1 MVSALTRQKVREE
14 LYKLFTST
22 KGEEKVLE
30 VMKLV
35 AKDKNKMNDPFESGL
50 DQFSL
55 LCEVTKFFTR
65 IEKVWG
71 GNEKTKRIGF
81 DPVYKVI
88 IKQQEI
94 KEHRIS
100 IQTLID
106 KYFEAET
113 YTEKGFIGYEN
124 RIEAF
129 KKANPKKTKE
139 AINTIL
145 TKIDELKEQDKEEQQ
160 KQLNFPERVTTE
172 TIENFPEVLLVE
184 IRRLKPDDIIW
195 KIKLDDYETITIK
208 NQEYHI
214 NSVVITKHPEEQHY
228 KAAVKT
234 GGGDEEWVTLN
245 DNTIENKGTK
255 PEPHINGLLYTKT
268 KPISYDK
275 PKGLVNRGLDCYLIS
290 AIQAV
295 KHCKPFR
302 DSIIRYYFIFEAINR
317 IKKEIAD
324 KKKDLGKLKLDK
336 DFAES
341 LLKGV
346 CHEVNIYEVDDK
358 LNFLIHQNGN
368 THYFHNDTNEKDKMA
383 KKYTLVNKE
392 DKVIENNIERLRLA
406 YCCQLGVD
414 SEEFVPKETFK
425 KLLRYQQTSQQKTIV
440 ERMFLT
446 LTLSE
451 AVKLGTRKQLIL
463 SKPMDYKESITQGG
477 FIKQGVLNA
486 ALRTLNVSKQNKDQK
501 YWVMTTTAS
510 QVFLNFVKYHKNNV
524 VIENMKQIIP
534 DELKTVYIPVNV
546 NNNHWILY
554 IAKIEKQK
562 NGTNKITYQQLDS
575 RGNNT
580 IEYPHYFV
588 TLTKWLKN
596 PTYNK
601 YKELVMTDK
610 NDENREK
617 ILKKR
622 QELGTLKEKLQT
634 AKPQVFTAQLKKSID
649 KLKKSITEKSEK
661 ITDMINTIYKKQAQV
676 ITRPENVPQQEN
688 NDCGVFVFMFIFC
701 HIFNDGRIPTED
713 NIIPKNIDL
722 LREKMIAY
730 LNPKYVE

>member
-1 MVSALTRQKVREE
+1 VILEKGQDIVNPFIEFNPPKYCSHRFKPNGTQGLPTIQDQEKTPKKKGRKRSKKRSKKKAQKKGGAEAEVLEAALVASTAVVNNFSKVGSEVRNHHLENTGAEDPKKKKDVIETAAKAATLQAVEVIAQAAAKAKTAAEKEGLAPVVSALTRQKVREE

-35 AKDKNKMNDPFESGL
+35 AKDKGKMNDPFESGL

-275 PKGLVNRGLDCYLIS
+275 PKGLVNRIFDCYLIS

-414 SEEFVPKETFK
+414 SEEFVPKETFE
-425 KLLRYQQTSQQKTIV
+425 KLLKYQQTSQNKTIV
-440 ERMFLT
+440 ERMFLPLT
-446 LTLSE
+446 LTE

-463 SKPMDYKESITQGG
+463 SKPMNYKKSIRPGG

-486 ALRTLNVSKQNKDQK
+486 AFRTLNVSKQNQDQK

-510 QVFLNFVKYHKNNV
+510 QVFLNVVGYHNNNV
-524 VIENMKQIIP
+524 VEENMNQINRSKL
-534 DELKTVYIPVNV
+534 ETVYIPVNV
-546 NNNHWILY
+546 NDNHWILY
-554 IAKIEKQK
+554 IAKIEEEE
-562 NGTNKITYQQLDS
+562 ITYQQLDS
-575 RGNNT
+575 TGRNKKT
-580 IEYPHYFV
+580 YPHYFV
-588 TLTKWLKN
+588 TLTEWL
-596 PTYNK
+596 
-601 YKELVMTDK
+601 
-610 NDENREK
+610 
-617 ILKKR
+617 
-622 QELGTLKEKLQT
+622 
-634 AKPQVFTAQLKKSID
+634 
-649 KLKKSITEKSEK
+649 
-661 ITDMINTIYKKQAQV
+661 
-676 ITRPENVPQQEN
+676 
-688 NDCGVFVFMFIFC
+688 
-701 HIFNDGRIPTED
+701 
-713 NIIPKNIDL
+713 
-722 LREKMIAY
+722 
-730 LNPKYVE
+730 